1 MSVPMSEVALK
12 DYLFNH
18 DAHYRELATEHR
30 KYEERLTE
38 LTSLLHP
45 NDDELIEDMTRSEQ
59 RLEMPPL
66 WQAGLNERLRAVS
79 VLRRFSRS

>member
-1 MSVPMSEVALK
+1 MSVPTSEMALK

-18 DAHYRELATEHR
+18 DAHYRELATEHS

-45 NDDELIEDMTRSEQ
+45 NEDELIEESMLKKKKLHLKDQMETIAIQYKS
-59 RLEMPPL
+59 
-66 WQAGLNERLRAVS
+66 ATTGH
-79 VLRRFSRS
+79 